1 MELVGDLSTESL
13 MGALVRF
20 SGRRGTPA
28 EIWSDNAT
36 NFHRADR
43 ELRRAVQEANLSWGY
58 FATKLAE
65 EGTKWK
71 FIPPGAPHFGG
82 LWEAGVKSFKAH
94 LKRTLGPRRLTYEEM
109 TTLLVSI
116 EAVLNSRPIGPV
128 TDDPDDLNALTPGHL
143 LIGTAP
149 LSLPERRTTPPNLDS
164 THHWKLVQALRG
176 LFWSKWSKE
185 YLNTLQQR
193 YKWQRPRENVKIGDL
208 VVILDPT
215 LMTSSGRWPL
225 GRVVNVY
232 PGQDGLIRVADV
244 KTARGVYKRPIIKLA
259 TLPVTEAR
267 PPTPDASLAPRCRRA
282 AITD

>member
-1 MELVGDLSTESL
+1 
-13 MGALVRF
+13 
-20 SGRRGTPA
+20 
-28 EIWSDNAT
+28 
-36 NFHRADR
+36 
-43 ELRRAVQEANLSWGY
+43 
-58 FATKLAE
+58 
-65 EGTKWK
+65 
-71 FIPPGAPHFGG
+71 
-82 LWEAGVKSFKAH
+82 
-94 LKRTLGPRRLTYEEM
+94 M

-164 THHWKLVQALRG
+164 THHWKL
-176 LFWSKWSKE
+176 
-185 YLNTLQQR
+185 R